1 MTSLR
6 RAVNT
11 TAVVTSLLVLFFAI
25 WIGES
30 LNRDAEAEQRAQ
42 LTQLAA
48 ELAGREP
55 PRDEQAREELLRG
68 IRERFGASVELR
80 LEEVGWT
87 AAEPFALEA
96 GEAGRVFSAPFAEG
110 SPVLHVE
117 PIPKPDKGGAVVLLT
132 LVAAFLFAWGIG
144 RFTMRPVNRRLAA
157 LERVGERLAAGD
169 LAARTDDPAAD
180 AIGRVARVLDRV
192 GARLQ
197 SRFDT
202 QRELL
207 QAVSHELRT
216 PAARARFRLELLQ
229 EAESE
234 RERER
239 HMAGIDRD
247 IGALDAMVDELLLY
261 VRFDRGQTELR
272 LTTLDVA
279 AALHELAEDAEGFRG
294 ACALELRGADGPKV
308 EADPRHFRRAIENL
322 LLNAFRHAESRVVLA
337 WEALPGATR
346 ITVEDD
352 GPGIAP
358 EQREQIFEPFAR
370 VDESRDRES
379 GGAGLG
385 LAIVRRIVVGHG
397 GDVRAGSAAGGGA
410 RFVIEWPE
418 RVASADTNRNE
429 SRTERH

>member
-1 MTSLR
+1 MSGLR
-6 RAVNT
+6 RAVLT
-11 TAVVTSLLVLFFAI
+11 TAVATSLLAFLFVVA
-25 WIGES
+25 IGEG
-30 LNRDAEAEQRAQ
+30 RDEEARAEQGLRLAKLAEE
-42 LTQLAA
+42 LT
-48 ELAGREP
+48 GRERP
-55 PRDEQAREELLRG
+55 SGPEARQDLLRG
-68 IRERFGASVELR
+68 IREHLGA
-80 LEEVGWT
+80 EVGLRVEERRWSG
-87 AAEPFALEA
+87 EKPFRLGEGDA
-96 GEAGRVFSAPFAEG
+96 GPAFSAPFAG
-110 SPVLHVE
+110 GFPVAVVE
-117 PIPKPDKGGAVVLLT
+117 PIPPAERGGGALLLVLAL
-132 LVAAFLFAWGIG
+132 AATTFAWLIG
-144 RFTMRPVNRRLAA
+144 RFTLRPVTQRLAA

-169 LAARTDDPAAD
+169 LSARTDDPSRD

-197 SRFDT
+197 ARLDT

-239 HMAGIDRD
+239 HISGIDRD
-247 IGALDAMVDELLLY
+247 IGALDALVDELLLY

-272 LTTLDVA
+272 LSTLDVA
-279 AALHELAEDAEGFRG
+279 TALQELAEDADGFRG
-294 ACALELRGADGPKV
+294 ACALELRGAPGPKIQ
-308 EADPRHFRRAIENL
+308 ADPRHFRRAIENL
-322 LLNAFRHAESRVVLA
+322 LLNAFRHAESRVVLG
-337 WEALPGATR
+337 WDALPDGTR

-352 GPGIAP
+352 GPGIPP
-358 EQREQIFEPFAR
+358 EQREQVFEPFAR

-397 GDVRAGSAAGGGA
+397 GDVRATASPGGGA

-418 RVASADTNRNE
+418 RVSTSDTKRDE
-429 SRTERH
+429 TKTV

>member
-1 MTSLR
+1 MKGLR
-6 RAVNT
+6 RPVM
-11 TAVVTSLLVLFFAI
+11 TAALTTSLLVVLVAVWLEAGF
-25 WIGES
+25 
-30 LNRDAEAEQRAQ
+30 RREAETERFER
-42 LTQLAA
+42 LAA
-48 ELAGREP
+48 LAEELAGLEAP
-55 PRDEQAREELLRG
+55 PEENMEELARTV
-68 IRERFGASVELR
+68 RERLGDSAELR
-80 LEEVGWT
+80 FEDRRW
-87 AAEPFALEA
+87 AAQEPFLLESGDA
-96 GEAGRVFSAPFAEG
+96 GLVFSAPLAG
-110 SPVLHVE
+110 GAPVLAVE
-117 PIPKPDKGGAVVLLT
+117 PVTKPDPGGAVFLFT
-132 LVAAFLFAWGIG
+132 LASAFLFAWLLS
-144 RFTMRPVNRRLAA
+144 RWALRPVARRLAA

-169 LAARTDDPAAD
+169 LSARTDDPSAD

-197 SRFDT
+197 ARFDT

-239 HMAGIDRD
+239 HMTGIDRD

-272 LTTLDVA
+272 LATLDVA
-279 AALHELAEDAEGFRG
+279 TTLEELAEDAEGFRG
-294 ACALELRGADGPKV
+294 ARALKLRGAPGPKI

-337 WEALPGATR
+337 WEEVPGSTR

-352 GPGIAP
+352 GPGIPP
-358 EQREQIFEPFAR
+358 EQREHVFEPFAR

-397 GDVRAGSAAGGGA
+397 GDVRATASPSGGA
-410 RFVIEWPE
+410 RFVIDWPE
-418 RVASADTNRNE
+418 RVSTSDTNRDE
-429 SRTERH
+429 TKTE

>member
-6 RAVNT
+6 RAVIT
-11 TAVVTSLLVLFFAI
+11 TAVATSLLVLFFAI
-25 WIGES
+25 WIGEG
-30 LNRDAEAEQRAQ
+30 LNRDAEKQQRAQ
-42 LTQLAA
+42 LGELAA
-48 ELAGREP
+48 ELAGREVP
-55 PRDEQAREELLRG
+55 KSEEAREELVRPL
-68 IRERFGASVELR
+68 RERFGAALELR
-80 LEEVGWT
+80 LEAERW
-87 AAEPFALEA
+87 AAEEPFQLRPSDE
-96 GEAGRVFSAPFAEG
+96 GRVFSAPLSEG
-110 SPVLHVE
+110 SSVLYLE

-132 LVAAFLFAWGIG
+132 VAAAFLFAWLIG
-144 RFTMRPVNRRLAA
+144 RFTLRPVNRRLDA

-169 LAARTDDPAAD
+169 LAARTDDPSRD
-180 AIGRVARVLDRV
+180 PIGRVARVLDRV

-197 SRFDT
+197 ARFDT

-239 HMAGIDRD
+239 HMTGIDRD
-247 IGALDAMVDELLLY
+247 IGALDALVDELLLY

-272 LTTLDVA
+272 LSTLDVA
-279 AALHELAEDAEGFRG
+279 AALGELAEDAEGFRG
-294 ACALELRGADGPKV
+294 ACALELRGEPGPKI

-322 LLNAFRHAESRVVLA
+322 LLNAFRHAESHVVLA
-337 WEALPGATR
+337 WEALPGLTR

-352 GPGIAP
+352 GPGIPP
-358 EQREQIFEPFAR
+358 EQREQVFEPFAR
-370 VDESRDRES
+370 VEESRDRES

-397 GDVRAGSAAGGGA
+397 GDVRASASPGGGA

-418 RVASADTNRNE
+418 RVSSADTIRNE
-429 SRTERH
+429 TRTERH